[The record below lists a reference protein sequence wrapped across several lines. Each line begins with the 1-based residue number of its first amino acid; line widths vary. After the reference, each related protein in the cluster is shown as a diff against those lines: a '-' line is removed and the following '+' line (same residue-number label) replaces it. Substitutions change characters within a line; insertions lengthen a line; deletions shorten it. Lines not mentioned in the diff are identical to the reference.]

1 VKPEYKEGMMM
12 PEPVYVG
19 IDVSKARLDVHARPI
34 SENFQV
40 MNDNGGWAELTAW
53 LAVRAPTLVVLEATG
68 RFASGAAATIA
79 AAGFAVAVVNPK
91 HLRAFSRA
99 AGQLAKT
106 DRLDA
111 ATIALFAERMR
122 PEPRTLPD
130 EDTARLKEL
139 VARRRDL
146 IAMRIAEKNRLSDGP
161 GRTVVRSIE
170 AMIRTIDR
178 QINDLDGDIDAAIKA
193 SPLWR
198 AKEDLMASVPG
209 VGPQLAR
216 TLIAELPELGKL
228 GRREVAALAG
238 VAPVARDSGNFRG
251 KRTIQ
256 AGRGTLRD
264 VLYMATLSAARY
276 NPMIR
281 AAYQHLVAIGKPK
294 KLALVACMR
303 KLLVILNAILR
314 DQKPWRTA

>member
-1 VKPEYKEGMMM
+1 M

-19 IDVSKARLDVHARPI
+19 IDVSKARLDAHVRPNG
-34 SENFQV
+34 ENFQAA
-40 MNDNGGWAELTAW
+40 NDNKGWGDLTTW
-53 LAVRAPTLVVLEATG
+53 LAARTPTLVVLEATG
-68 RFASGAAATIA
+68 RLASGAAAAIA
-79 AAGFAVAVVNPK
+79 AAGFAVAVINPR
-91 HLRAFSRA
+91 HLRAFARA

-122 PEPRTLPD
+122 PEPRPLPN
-130 EDTARLKEL
+130 EAAARLKEL
-139 VARRRDL
+139 IARRRDL
-146 IAMRIAEKNRLSDGP
+146 VAMRIAEKNRLAGLP
-161 GRTVVRSIE
+161 GRTVVCSIE
-170 AMIRTIDR
+170 EMIRTIDR
-178 QINDLDGDIDAAIKA
+178 QIDGLDGDIDEAIKA
-193 SPLWR
+193 TPLWR
-198 AKEDLMASVPG
+198 EKEELMASVPG

-238 VAPVARDSGNFRG
+238 VAPVARDSGKFRG

-256 AGRGTLRD
+256 AGRGALRA

-276 NPMIR
+276 NPAIR
-281 AAYQHLVAIGKPK
+281 AAYQRLVAIGKPK

-314 DQKPWRTA
+314 DQKPWQAA